1 MNHPQH
7 VNAEGM
13 WCDPRIS
20 RLLMNATLAV
30 GAIGYFI
37 GFWILGSDGS
47 QAAIGPVALLSVG
60 VVGLLSLVRHSVFHR
75 SDAVRMGWDQGRRNN
90 FQLEVGFANCAIGLP
105 AILAVAFE
113 WGVAVESAFVLA
125 YALYFAQVA
134 VLVLIDRGSDGL
146 NHKRLVLILMQSGL
160 LGYFALSAI
169 FGSSSTP

>member
-1 MNHPQH
+1 MNRPQH
-7 VNAEGM
+7 TSAEGK
-13 WCDPRIS
+13 WSDPRIS
-20 RLLMNATLAV
+20 LVLMNTTLAV
-30 GAIGYFI
+30 GAIGYFM
-37 GFWILGSDGS
+37 GFWIMDSAGA

-90 FQLEVGFANCAIGLP
+90 FQLEVGFANFAIGLP
-105 AILAVAFE
+105 AIIAVAFD

-134 VLVLIDRGSDGL
+134 VLVLIDRGGDGL
-146 NHKRLVLILMQSGL
+146 NWKRLALILMQSGL